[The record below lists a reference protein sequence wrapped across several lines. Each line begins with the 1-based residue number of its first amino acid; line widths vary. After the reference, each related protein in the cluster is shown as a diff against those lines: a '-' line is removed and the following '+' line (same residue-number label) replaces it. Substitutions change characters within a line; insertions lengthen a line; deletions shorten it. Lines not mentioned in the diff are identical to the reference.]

1 MARKSRRD
9 HQDKIEPTDESAGS
23 QASVEADSDASPH
36 DSVPAD
42 NADDSTTDSAPDD
55 SEASPAAGGDQDTG
69 TEATTDDGTAATP
82 WSWEQESATPSP
94 VVHEAESV
102 DVPHSAPLS
111 VLAQNEAGFT
121 LLRQWASKHGLS
133 ADPFVAG
140 LTASVDGRHD
150 LSAWAAMSPFEL
162 LPHPVPRVGRG
173 LRRIA
178 RLLHFLRNLLVF
190 APVALTW
197 NAISEATE
205 AFGRYAL
212 TRPGETLSFL
222 DFWQSGGADGTYL
235 DEFHRI
241 QNIAALDFWIIVVII
256 VMSLIA
262 GLLDSTA
269 GRIATRAERA
279 LETERIGVAIA
290 VKRALHGK
298 REATAESIS
307 QSLGEALT
315 DLMNAARMVNT
326 ASLRMEAM
334 SVGIESI
341 GPRLEGFSDRMAELN
356 SRLGSDLQ
364 RAVDSLS
371 TSVSR
376 LGGTVDGELAQTL
389 HQVLAGL
396 DEIRD
401 QLGKTSASVEFGTK
415 NLRDDLEAIHSQLIG
430 VTRGGRG

>member
-1 MARKSRRD
+1 MVRKSRRD
-9 HQDKIEPTDESAGS
+9 SKETTKPTGGDTVSSSSAESDTTS
-23 QASVEADSDASPH
+23 LESDASSTDDAVPESTGSEP
-36 DSVPAD
+36 DPAD
-42 NADDSTTDSAPDD
+42 LDDSSADSSSDD
-55 SEASPAAGGDQDTG
+55 SEDGSTGGSA
-69 TEATTDDGTAATP
+69 ATTWGWD
-82 WSWEQESATPSP
+82 QESDPLLTDVPGTPSSEP
-94 VVHEAESV
+94 EYE
-102 DVPHSAPLS
+102 APLS
-111 VLAQNEAGFT
+111 VLAQNEAGFS
-121 LLRQWASKHGLS
+121 LLRQWATKHGFG

-150 LSAWAAMSPFEL
+150 LSAWAAMSPFDL
-162 LPHPVPRVGRG
+162 LPHPIPRVGRG
-173 LRRIA
+173 LRRVA

-205 AFGRYAL
+205 AFGVYAQ

-222 DFWQSGGADGTYL
+222 DFWQSGGADGSYL

-256 VMSLIA
+256 VMSLVA

-269 GRIATRAERA
+269 GRTATRAERA

-341 GPRLEGFSDRMAELN
+341 GPRLEGLSERMAELN
-356 SRLGSDLQ
+356 TRLGNDLQ

-415 NLRDDLEAIHSQLIG
+415 NLRDDLEAIHSQLTG